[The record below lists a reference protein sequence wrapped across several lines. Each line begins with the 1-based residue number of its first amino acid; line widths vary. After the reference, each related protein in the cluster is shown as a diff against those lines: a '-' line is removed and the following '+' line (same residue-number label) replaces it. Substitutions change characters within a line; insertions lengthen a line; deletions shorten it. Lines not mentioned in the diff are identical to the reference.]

1 MPDELDT
8 QLLRWFGDSRQPL
21 VDAQFVARVT
31 AQLQGLQ
38 GPRGAR
44 ARLSALGSIVAT
56 ILSGLI
62 TGIAAPLRLRH
73 AGLMT
78 LAAAAITLWTALQSL

>member
-8 QLLRWFGDSRQPL
+8 QLLRWFGDSRQAL
-21 VDAQFVARVT
+21 VDAQFVARVS
-31 AQLQGLQ
+31 AQLR
-38 GPRGAR
+38 GPRGAHVR
-44 ARLSALGSIVAT
+44 FGAPGSIVAT
-56 ILSGLI
+56 ILSGLV

-78 LAAAAITLWTALQSL
+78 LAAAVVTLWTALQSL

>member
-21 VDAQFVARVT
+21 VDAQFVAQVT
-31 AQLQGLQ
+31 AQLPG
-38 GPRGAR
+38 RGAR
-44 ARLSALGSIVAT
+44 ASFSGARSVIAT
-56 ILSGLI
+56 ILSGLV

-78 LAAAAITLWTALQSL
+78 LAAAVVTLWTALQSL